1 MRKMIITVLV
11 GVSQMLCLAA
21 LPCVAVADALPEV
34 GQSVTDHVELFGKRI
49 PLPPGEWRVATV
61 SFGRVV
67 GDDPGPYGTI
77 GNVLLTRPM
86 EDASPSFVLIS
97 TNAAPV
103 IGGWGPPPECTNA
116 DTLWQSV
123 AEPRDLHNAC
133 TFVVAARAGR
143 IAAWSGDPAVS
154 HLLPPW
160 ALVAGFR
167 VSDRKDVVE
176 ARYGVV
182 PNVGSQAA
190 WFGTAQTLDQS
201 QKQLL
206 EHLGDWDRQTRQASF
221 AALRDPLDQVP
232 TVPTMVLASDKAT
245 VASTEDITSLRLG
258 LYKLATY
265 RGPVTAWNWALAS
278 ALSGSLYVGATVA
291 AWQSITHSAIYFGNE
306 MAWELPRTVPA
317 MSFVAT
323 KPVVTK
329 VIPDETTL
337 AAGGYTLAG
346 KQVPLPAGSW
356 SVLAQEANNNLAS
369 VLLAQIDSN
378 VLRGLVTVRVNI
390 AKNSDIFGTASD
402 CSSGEEYFSIIR
414 YDTPVDG
421 YCSYAKPVFLA
432 AASEDEPLWVKG
444 RAGLAEAGVSL
455 PPVFLEVGARART
468 RENIADVRYYFPPD
482 DAATAA
488 GLTGAQF
495 GAAGVANQPVL
506 RNHVIALQAWADLIQ
521 LPLEQGVRG
530 RLAASANVPWPWQ
543 TATVHEALISQVH
556 APIEQLRAAGAI
568 DETELQRQ
576 LALAD
581 AWLAE
586 RERQRWSLW
595 VRSAYKVA
603 TYRALSY
610 FDAIAVSWLITSSPE
625 QSFAYAT
632 INAVAQPIMAY
643 VNEIGW
649 AGSGVGRAPAPLQPV
664 DFPDIGRD
672 RL

>member
-1 MRKMIITVLV
+1 MKLIVAVLV
-11 GVSQMLCLAA
+11 GVVQMLCLAA
-21 LPCVAVADALPEV
+21 LPNAAVADALPEV
-34 GQSVTDHVELFGKRI
+34 GQSIADHVELFGKRI
-49 PLPPGEWRVATV
+49 LLPPGEWRVASE

-67 GDDPGPYGTI
+67 GEDPGPYGTI
-77 GNVLLTRPM
+77 GSVLLTRAA
-86 EDASPSFVLIS
+86 EDAMPSFVLIS

-103 IGGWGPPPECTNA
+103 VGGWGPPPECANEA
-116 DTLWQSV
+116 VLWQSV

-143 IAAWSGDPAVS
+143 IAAWSGDPSVY

-182 PNVGSQAA
+182 PKSGSQAT

-206 EHLGDWDRQTRQASF
+206 ERLGDWARQARQASF

-232 TVPTMVLASDKAT
+232 PIPPMVLAPDKAGT
-245 VASTEDITSLRLG
+245 ASAEDITSLRLG

-278 ALSGSLYVGATVA
+278 VLSGSLYVGATVA

-306 MAWELPRTVPA
+306 MAWEMPTTVPA
-317 MSFVAT
+317 MRFVAT
-323 KPVVTK
+323 SPVAAK
-329 VIPDETTL
+329 IISIETTSTD
-337 AAGGYTLAG
+337 GGYTLAG
-346 KQVPLPAGSW
+346 KQVPLPSGAW
-356 SVLAQEANNNLAS
+356 TVLAQEADTSVTA
-369 VLLAQIDSN
+369 VLLARIDGN
-378 VLRGLVTVRVNI
+378 VLRGLVVVRANV
-390 AKNSDIFGTASD
+390 AKTSDIFGTASD
-402 CSSGEEYFSIIR
+402 CSSSGGYFSIIR

-421 YCSYAKPVFLA
+421 YCSYAKPVFLGGA
-432 AASEDEPLWVKG
+432 GDDEALWTKG
-444 RAGLAEAGVSL
+444 RARLAEVGVSL
-455 PPVFLEVGARART
+455 PPVLLEVGARART
-468 RENIADVRYYFPPD
+468 RENVADVRYYFPPD
-482 DAATAA
+482 DAMTAVHLAATDIVDRPA
-488 GLTGAQF
+488 
-495 GAAGVANQPVL
+495 L
-506 RNHVIALQAWADLIQ
+506 RDQVMALQAWADLIQ

-530 RLAASANVPWPWQ
+530 RMVAPAGVPWPWQ
-543 TATVHEALISQVH
+543 MAAVHEALTSQVH
-556 APIEQLRAAGAI
+556 APIERLRAAGAI
-568 DETELQRQ
+568 DDTELQRQ

-603 TYRALSY
+603 TYRILSY
-610 FDAIAVSWLITSSPE
+610 FDAIAVSWIITLSPE

-649 AGSGVGRAPAPLQPV
+649 AGSGVGRAAAPLQPV

-672 RL
+672 QL